1 MASVLEAKEIEYGAT
16 VQSLREQLQKKEEEV
31 AVRTT
36 YCSVIAC
43 LNITQAG
50 MSLAAALEHEAGEV
64 RDQLSAVADT
74 QAALREANSR
84 VQQLQRFEIK
94 LQTACAHALKL
105 QAELDI
111 ARGRMAAVDPLE
123 RQLAETKAKLEARA
137 KEVDTIRA
145 QLAAVEQRV
154 ADLGGQLSAARASTI
169 PTTSSATRTQVRV
182 HTGYVHVRAHDFL

>member
-1 MASVLEAKEIEYGAT
+1 
-16 VQSLREQLQKKEEEV
+16 
-31 AVRTT
+31 
-36 YCSVIAC
+36 
-43 LNITQAG
+43 
-50 MSLAAALEHEAGEV
+50 
-64 RDQLSAVADT
+64 
-74 QAALREANSR
+74 
-84 VQQLQRFEIK
+84 
-94 LQTACAHALKL
+94 
-105 QAELDI
+105 
-111 ARGRMAAVDPLE
+111 MAAVDPLE